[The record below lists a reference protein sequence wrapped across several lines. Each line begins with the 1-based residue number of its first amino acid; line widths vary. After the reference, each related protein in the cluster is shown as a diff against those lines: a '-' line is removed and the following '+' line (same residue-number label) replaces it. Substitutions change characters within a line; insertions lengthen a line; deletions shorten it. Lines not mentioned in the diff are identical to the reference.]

1 MQKSFIIIILLFFC
15 CYCPTSIARDKIYW
29 FSYDEKNSS
38 LLNQATSVP
47 TSTVID
53 TTRLL
58 MKSLPQYQF
67 SVEFAQSPSIARL
80 LKKLPNSCSPN
91 RVKTPER
98 LRDNIFSLP
107 LNIALDLRL
116 YYKEN
121 SIASALPQ
129 SALNKDQQLISLAS
143 LFISNSTDT
152 LGIDRGRSLGV
163 FLDKQIASLD
173 EHNLVIRSGGESTTS
188 LVKMLLKNRIDYI
201 IDYPISV
208 NEALKNSVTTTT
220 LDSLEIAGSPG
231 YIIGYVACNKGPL
244 GQKIIAD
251 INKSLQNLYLSYSFY
266 QAHTRYLD
274 NNDLVNFNQ
283 AYQAVF
289 QVQIPLENNLWK
301 MNAEK

>member
-1 MQKSFIIIILLFFC
+1 MLASFNNFVLFLAKLYFDQENNKVLLCIFLITDSSKTSNIWAFSTVKWLGLSADKTITHLQVSYLMQKSFIIIILLFFC
-15 CYCPTSIARDKIYW
+15 CYCPTSNARDKIYW

-38 LLNQATSVP
+38 LLNQTTRVP

-116 YYKEN
+116 YYKGN

-143 LFISNSTDT
+143 LFTSNSTDT
-152 LGIDRGRSLGV
+152 LGIDRGRSLGC
-163 FLDKQIASLD
+163 S
-173 EHNLVIRSGGESTTS
+173 
-188 LVKMLLKNRIDYI
+188 
-201 IDYPISV
+201 
-208 NEALKNSVTTTT
+208 
-220 LDSLEIAGSPG
+220 
-231 YIIGYVACNKGPL
+231 
-244 GQKIIAD
+244 
-251 INKSLQNLYLSYSFY
+251 
-266 QAHTRYLD
+266 
-274 NNDLVNFNQ
+274 
-283 AYQAVF
+283 
-289 QVQIPLENNLWK
+289 
-301 MNAEK
+301 